1 MCLMRINPRH
11 SLSSGTIR
19 LTRNE
24 PGRTTPC
31 TTRRSFRLWLTSSI
45 VVEIGGILSHAAV
58 TAREYGI
65 PAVLGVVGAR
75 DGLMLEVDGS
85 NGTVRIL

>member
-1 MCLMRINPRH
+1 VSDANQSQAFPVQWDDPADAERTWTYDPMHNPEVLPPLAHEFHRRGDRRH
-11 SLSSGTIR
+11 T
-19 LTRNE
+19 E
-24 PGRTTPC
+24 PR
-31 TTRRSFRLWLTSSI
+31 
-45 VVEIGGILSHAAV
+45 GGDGSQ
-58 TAREYGI
+58 YGI